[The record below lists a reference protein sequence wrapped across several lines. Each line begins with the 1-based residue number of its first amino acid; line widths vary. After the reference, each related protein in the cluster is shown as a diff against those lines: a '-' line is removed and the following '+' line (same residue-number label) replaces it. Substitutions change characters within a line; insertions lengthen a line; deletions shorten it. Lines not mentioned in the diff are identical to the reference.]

1 MAIQVVV
8 KKVEYYNIPFEDVT
22 DVVEA
27 RALAQEIIDDGIPAE
42 MLDKHNGW
50 TDIVLLEDMKTGEQI
65 DESDTNNPKD

>member
-27 RALAQEIIDDGIPAE
+27 RALAQEIIDDGIPAT
-42 MLDKHNGW
+42 MLDKDNGW
-50 TDIVLLEDMKTGEQI
+50 TDIVLLEDMNTGEQI
-65 DESDTNNPKD
+65 DEDTEDNPED

>member
-27 RALAQEIIDDGIPAE
+27 RALAQEIIDDGIPAT
-42 MLDKHNGW
+42 MLDKDNGW
-50 TDIVLLEDMKTGEQI
+50 TDIVLQR
-65 DESDTNNPKD
+65 S

>member
-22 DVVEA
+22 DPVQA

-42 MLDKHNGW
+42 LVDKDNGW
-50 TDIVLLEDMKTGEQI
+50 TDIVLLEDMNTGEQI
-65 DESDTNNPKD
+65 DEHLEDNPND